1 MNDGNSLK
9 VLLPENELN
18 AAPLGD
24 VDGQSDVNEAL
35 VQRLMGHWRDSLS
48 PAAFKSAL
56 LNTLLPSP
64 LNLVFP
70 LTGMSLSNNHHL

>member
-35 VQRLMGHWRDSLS
+35 V
-48 PAAFKSAL
+48 
-56 LNTLLPSP
+56 
-64 LNLVFP
+64 
-70 LTGMSLSNNHHL
+70 